1 MQLPFDDC
9 AGISLPSEQVE
20 LFREQPTRDVVL
32 PDGTAAIAVT
42 RHGDVRTVMSDNRF
56 SRAQFHT
63 RTLWARSG
71 SPLALV
77 TSDPP
82 LHTVRRRAI
91 QRWFTRR
98 KAEQARP
105 LIEQVADQLIDDLIA
120 AGPPADIYARF
131 CHPFPNLVHMNL
143 LGLDTA
149 DLPYLA
155 PRMTVAWS
163 SGHYHDDEVTKATLD
178 LREYFESQ
186 VSRLR
191 RGASPG
197 GLIDALVHDDSASRL
212 TDAEIVMLSMGLL
225 ISGAETTGCHLAMG
239 LIEVLQRPGLTDA
252 LRNDPAQIPSVV
264 EELLRWVWFFGT
276 TGRAHVAMAE
286 VKLHDR
292 LVSKGEVVVPVVD
305 VANRDPDVFPDAD
318 EFCPHRSP
326 NPHLGF
332 GHGAHRCVGMP
343 YARVELQVGLRVVLS
358 RLDGLS
364 LLADSELDWR
374 TNMFT
379 RGLWSLPVTWR
390 GGGQ

>member
-105 LIEQVADQLIDDLIA
+105 LIEKVADQLIDDLIA